1 MNAARAGGLLG
12 EVQLAG
18 VAAAAGVDHQVD
30 VLVRPGHHSSCW
42 RRAPEA
48 RARSRDIGKACRV
61 ESLIELLGAILLL
74 SAFMLAQSGR
84 LDTASPTYLLLNLAG
99 SGILASVAAFDRD
112 FGFLL
117 LEGVWAG
124 VSAYA
129 VVRRLVR
136 R

>member
-1 MNAARAGGLLG
+1 M
-12 EVQLAG
+12 
-18 VAAAAGVDHQVD
+18 
-30 VLVRPGHHSSCW
+30 
-42 RRAPEA
+42 
-48 RARSRDIGKACRV
+48 

-74 SAFMLAQSGR
+74 SAFVLAQSGR
-84 LDTASPTYLLLNLAG
+84 LETPSPTYLLLNLAG
-99 SGILASVAAFDRD
+99 SGILASVAAVDRD

-124 VSAYA
+124 VSGYA